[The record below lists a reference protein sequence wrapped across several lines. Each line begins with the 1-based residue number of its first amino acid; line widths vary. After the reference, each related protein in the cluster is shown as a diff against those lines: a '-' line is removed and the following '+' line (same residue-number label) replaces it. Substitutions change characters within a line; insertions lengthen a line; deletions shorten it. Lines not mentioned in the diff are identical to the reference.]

1 MLVVWEPASS
11 VTKYHSHQDSAF
23 QQVSEKGTQRLHWV
37 QMCGDPPA
45 HDIAAQEFLPCN
57 GHRGMASYAQVLL
70 ELLLE
75 WHVMA
80 CFKGEGERE
89 REIERERERE
99 CTYCSIKCGLLKPVI
114 ASSFHPMRS
123 IRSTPNLRSR
133 ASLPKPYEPRHCPK
147 LRGNQSINPEEEGK
161 SFVGFDNSLK
171 TFEYV
176 L

>member
-11 VTKYHSHQDSAF
+11 VTEYHSHQDSAF
-23 QQVSEKGTQRLHWV
+23 KQVSEKGTQRLHWV

-57 GHRGMASYAQVLL
+57 GHRGMALYAPVLL

-89 REIERERERE
+89 R
-99 CTYCSIKCGLLKPVI
+99 K
-114 ASSFHPMRS
+114 
-123 IRSTPNLRSR
+123 
-133 ASLPKPYEPRHCPK
+133 
-147 LRGNQSINPEEEGK
+147 RGRM
-161 SFVGFDNSLK
+161 
-171 TFEYV
+171 YV